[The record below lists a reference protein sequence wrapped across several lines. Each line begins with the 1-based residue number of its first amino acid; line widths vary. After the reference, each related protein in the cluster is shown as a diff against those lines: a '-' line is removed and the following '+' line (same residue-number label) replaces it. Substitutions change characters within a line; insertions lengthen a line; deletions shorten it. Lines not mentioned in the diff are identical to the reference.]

1 MVLKPFIIFFL
12 KRKSFVGGG
21 RNISAIYRRRWSS
34 DKRASSQP
42 TCSWRRSPPFKKWEK
57 KNLMVHESLID
68 WVSLA
73 HSLTRTHVQIVHT
86 HTHLSTPPPT
96 SPRSLAGLFAS
107 GLRDFLS
114 NFRWMISPQQRSFL
128 SFFSFS
134 PSLSFLLR
142 SCPSSALLTRVW
154 TAACE
159 VPQVSRCCCC
169 CCPFRGSVER
179 RIFSRLIPPTSR
191 FFSVQIGSNRFHR
204 KSWPLWLEQRRR
216 RKKYASKI
224 LIPFRFDEFRS
235 FASKVN
241 RFSRTWNRN
250 RHLVR
255 WPRHWRIF
263 WSEPT

>member
-1 MVLKPFIIFFL
+1 
-12 KRKSFVGGG
+12 
-21 RNISAIYRRRWSS
+21 
-34 DKRASSQP
+34 
-42 TCSWRRSPPFKKWEK
+42 
-57 KNLMVHESLID
+57 MVHESLID

-73 HSLTRTHVQIVHT
+73 HMFRLFT

-134 PSLSFLLR
+134 PSLSFLLC
-142 SCPSSALLTRVW
+142 SYPSSALLTRVW

-169 CCPFRGSVER
+169 CPFRGSVKR

-216 RKKYASKI
+216 REKNTHQRSWSRSVS
-224 LIPFRFDEFRS
+224 FRFDEFRS